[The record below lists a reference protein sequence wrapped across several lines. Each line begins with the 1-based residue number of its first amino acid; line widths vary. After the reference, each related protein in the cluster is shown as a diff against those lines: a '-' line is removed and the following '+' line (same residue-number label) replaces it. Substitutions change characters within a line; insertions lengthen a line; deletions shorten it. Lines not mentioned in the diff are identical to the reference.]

1 MLARRRPLTVKW
13 IPNTATWNK
22 SSESERDTERQ
33 TEREGERAAAAEAA
47 AAKRAV
53 NCTKHVADER
63 VRTPSLTLSLSRS
76 LSRARVRTCVC
87 GCEGSA
93 VIVAAAAAEAT
104 STPAARPSPVS
115 RSVSFKSC
123 HGQRCQPASV
133 PFWLPSNV
141 VVVRLKHASS
151 TANNSS
157 NIPQQQQYQQRAKSI
172 LTSRETNKKDHVKKY
187 KLSKDFLKVTKM
199 RNN

>member
-1 MLARRRPLTVKW
+1 ML
-13 IPNTATWNK
+13 
-22 SSESERDTERQ
+22 Q
-33 TEREGERAAAAEAA
+33 TNAFA
-47 AAKRAV
+47 
-53 NCTKHVADER
+53 
-63 VRTPSLTLSLSRS
+63 LTLSRSRCRS
-76 LSRARVRTCVC
+76 LSLSCESTFVCVC

-93 VIVAAAAAEAT
+93 VIVAAAAAAAEAT

-172 LTSRETNKKDHVKKY
+172 STSRETNKKDHVKKY
-187 KLSKDFLKVTKM
+187 KLLRDFLKVTKM

>member
-22 SSESERDTERQ
+22 SSESERERDRQ
-33 TEREGERAAAAEAA
+33 RERAEAAEPAA

-63 VRTPSLTLSLSRS
+63 VRTPSLMLSLSLSLSRS
-76 LSRARVRTCVC
+76 CSVCARVCVC

-93 VIVAAAAAEAT
+93 AIVAAAAAAAQAT

-157 NIPQQQQYQQRAKSI
+157 NIPQQQPQQRAKSI
-172 LTSRETNKKDHVKKY
+172 LTSRETNKKDHVKIY
-187 KLSKDFLKVTKM
+187 I
-199 RNN
+199 

>member
-1 MLARRRPLTVKW
+1 ML
-13 IPNTATWNK
+13 
-22 SSESERDTERQ
+22 Q
-33 TEREGERAAAAEAA
+33 TNAFAL
-47 AAKRAV
+47 
-53 NCTKHVADER
+53 
-63 VRTPSLTLSLSRS
+63 PLSRS
-76 LSRARVRTCVC
+76 RCRALSLVREYVRVCVC

-93 VIVAAAAAEAT
+93 VIVAAAAAAAQAT

-187 KLSKDFLKVTKM
+187 KLSKDFLKVTKWEIIKEEIQIKLFSIWM
-199 RNN
+199 CINKVKTTRMNYSLKWTNKNTFWILNLYLKWATK